1 MSEAA
6 LIGLFVATVQFATLV
21 FLAALGELIAE
32 RAGVLNLG
40 VEGMM
45 AMGAVSGFMVGLE
58 TGSPWAAFFA
68 AAAVGALVGGLHAL
82 VSVILGADQVVSGL
96 ALTIGGLGLAAYV
109 GRNVVGERP
118 ETQFTDL
125 GIAGLADIRW
135 FGEIFFDQPP
145 VVYLAVLLGLAVWF
159 VLTRTRLGLALR
171 AVGESAP
178 TTDAVGHSVMA
189 LRAGAVM
196 VGGAFAGAAGSFL
209 SLYMAPGWTEGM
221 VAGRGWIAVALVIF
235 GAWRPGPL
243 GPGGAVVRVH
253 PGAATPVAVLRHRD
267 IGSGGKQH
275 LSGAARHPPLRAH
288 RGGAGDHQL
297 ALSPPS
303 LPGAG
308 CPGTA
313 LSPRR
318 TLSQPSLAGS
328 RVPRWLRTP
337 RRARRARSGLIS

>member
-6 LIGLFVATVQFATLV
+6 LIGLFVATVQFSTLV

-45 AMGAVSGFMVGLE
+45 TMGAVSGFMVGLE

-68 AAAVGALVGGLHAL
+68 AAAVGSLVGGFHAL
-82 VSVILGADQVVSGL
+82 VSVVLGADQVVSGL

-125 GIAGLADIRW
+125 GIAGLADIPW
-135 FGEIFFDQPP
+135 IGEIFFDQPP
-145 VVYLAVLLGLAVWF
+145 VVYLTVLLGLGVWF
-159 VLTRTRLGLALR
+159 VLARTRLGLAIR

-178 TTDAVGHSVMA
+178 TTDTAGHSVMA
-189 LRAGAVM
+189 LRSAAVM

-235 GAWRPGPL
+235 GAWRPGRLAL
-243 GPGGAVVRVH
+243 GALLFGFTLALQPRLQTFDIEILGLDVSSISPALLGILPFVLTVVVLVIISWRH
-253 PGAATPVAVLRHRD
+253 RHRPPVAP
-267 IGSGGKQH
+267 
-275 LSGAARHPPLRAH
+275 AAL
-288 RGGAGDHQL
+288 G
-297 ALSPPS
+297 
-303 LPGAG
+303 LPY
-308 CPGTA
+308 
-313 LSPRR
+313 RR
-318 TLSQPSLAGS
+318 EE
-328 RVPRWLRTP
+328 R
-337 RRARRARSGLIS
+337 

>member
-6 LIGLFVATVQFATLV
+6 LVGLFVATVQFATLV

-135 FGEIFFDQPP
+135 FGEIFFNQPP

-159 VLTRTRLGLALR
+159 VLARTRLGLALR
-171 AVGESAP
+171 AVGSRPPPPMRWATRLWRCGRGRSWSAVRSP
-178 TTDAVGHSVMA
+178 GRPARSCRSIWP
-189 LRAGAVM
+189 RAGPREWWP
-196 VGGAFAGAAGSFL
+196 AGAGSR
-209 SLYMAPGWTEGM
+209 W
-221 VAGRGWIAVALVIF
+221 RLVIF
-235 GAWRPGPL
+235 GAWRPGRLAL
-243 GPGGAVVRVH
+243 GALLFGFTLALQPRLQSFDIEILGVEVNSISPALLGILPFVLTVV
-253 PGAATPVAVLRHRD
+253 VLVIISWRYRHRPSRRRLPWVCP
-267 IGSGGKQH
+267 IAEKNAESTVISGE
-275 LSGAARHPPLRAH
+275 
-288 RGGAGDHQL
+288 
-297 ALSPPS
+297 
-303 LPGAG
+303 
-308 CPGTA
+308 
-313 LSPRR
+313 
-318 TLSQPSLAGS
+318 
-328 RVPRWLRTP
+328 
-337 RRARRARSGLIS
+337 

>member
-68 AAAVGALVGGLHAL
+68 AAAVGALVGGFHAL
-82 VSVILGADQVVSGL
+82 VSVVLGADQVVSGL

-125 GIAGLADIRW
+125 GIAGLADIPW
-135 FGEIFFDQPP
+135 IGEIFFDQPP
-145 VVYLAVLLGLAVWF
+145 VVYLAVLLGLAIWF
-159 VLTRTRLGLALR
+159 VLARTRLGLALR

-178 TTDAVGHSVMA
+178 TTDTAGHSVIA

-235 GAWRPGPL
+235 GAWRPGRLAL
-243 GPGGAVVRVH
+243 GALLFGFTLALQPRLQNFDIEILGVNVNSISPALLGILPFVLTVV
-253 PGAATPVAVLRHRD
+253 VLVIISWRYRHRP
-267 IGSGGKQH
+267 SPAP
-275 LSGAARHPPLRAH
+275 AAL
-288 RGGAGDHQL
+288 G
-297 ALSPPS
+297 
-303 LPGAG
+303 LPY
-308 CPGTA
+308 
-313 LSPRR
+313 RR
-318 TLSQPSLAGS
+318 EE
-328 RVPRWLRTP
+328 R
-337 RRARRARSGLIS
+337 

>member
-6 LIGLFVATVQFATLV
+6 LVGLFVATVQFGTLV
-21 FLAALGELIAE
+21 FLAALGELFAE

-82 VSVILGADQVVSGL
+82 VSVVLGADQVVSGL

-118 ETQFTDL
+118 ETLFTDM
-125 GIAGLADIRW
+125 GITGLAHIPW

-145 VVYLAVLLGLAVWF
+145 VVYLTVLLGVAGWF

-171 AVGESAP
+171 AAGESAP

-189 LRAGAVM
+189 LRSGAVM

-209 SLYMAPGWTEGM
+209 SLYMAPGWVEGM

-235 GAWRPGPL
+235 GAWRPGRL
-243 GPGGAVVRVH
+243 ALGGAAVWVH
-253 PGAATPVAVLRHRD
+253 AGPATPVAVLRHRAA
-267 IGSGGKQH
+267 GSAGQPH
-275 LSGAARHPPLRAH
+275 LARAAGHPALRAH

-297 ALSPPS
+297 ALPPPP

-308 CPGTA
+308 CPGIA
-313 LSPRR
+313 LSPGRA
-318 TLSQPSLAGS
+318 LSQSSPAGS
-328 RVPRWLRTP
+328 RVPRWL
-337 RRARRARSGLIS
+337 

>member
-6 LIGLFVATVQFATLV
+6 LIGLFAATVQFATLV

-45 AMGAVSGFMVGLE
+45 TMGAVSGFMVGLE

-68 AAAVGALVGGLHAL
+68 AAAVGALVGGFHGL
-82 VSVILGADQVVSGL
+82 VSVVLGADQVVSGL

-125 GIAGLADIRW
+125 GIAGLADIPW
-135 FGEIFFDQPP
+135 FGEILFDQPP
-145 VVYLAVLLGLAVWF
+145 VVYLSAILGLAVWF

-178 TTDAVGHSVMA
+178 TADTAGHSVMG
-189 LRAGAVM
+189 LRVGAVM
-196 VGGAFAGAAGSFL
+196 VGGAFAGAAGAFL

-235 GAWRPGPL
+235 GAWRPGRLAL
-243 GPGGAVVRVH
+243 GALLFGFTLALQPRLQSFDIQILGLNVNSISPALLGILPFVLTVV
-253 PGAATPVAVLRHRD
+253 VLVIISWRYRHRP
-267 IGSGGKQH
+267 SVAP
-275 LSGAARHPPLRAH
+275 AALGIAYH
-288 RGGAGDHQL
+288 REE
-297 ALSPPS
+297 
-303 LPGAG
+303 
-308 CPGTA
+308 
-313 LSPRR
+313 R
-318 TLSQPSLAGS
+318 
-328 RVPRWLRTP
+328 
-337 RRARRARSGLIS
+337 